1 MAIGRLHRGTLKE
14 NQPICLVKRDGS
26 ITKSRIKELFVFEG
40 LGRTRV
46 SEVHAGEIC
55 AFNGIEGFEIG
66 DTVADFEHPEAM
78 PPITIDEP
86 TMSIIFTIND
96 SPFFCK
102 EGKFVTS
109 RHLKDRLEKEL

>member
-1 MAIGRLHRGTLKE
+1 MVLSHVPAAQALEGTSQLLITSLDYSSYTGRMAIGRLHRGTLKE

-40 LGRTRV
+40 FGRTRV

-66 DTVADFEHPEAM
+66 DTVADF
-78 PPITIDEP
+78 
-86 TMSIIFTIND
+86 
-96 SPFFCK
+96 
-102 EGKFVTS
+102 
-109 RHLKDRLEKEL
+109 